1 MKRRGV
7 GNSFTGFVQLV
18 VLVGLCTGCSR
29 YVEDKWSRDW
39 PKRFPTSGMVQLDG
53 APVEGATVVFFTV
66 REDKDNKPY
75 NAVGLTD
82 SAGRFS
88 LKTFRPG
95 DGAVAGIH
103 TVMIEKTS
111 GGLKTSPEEAT
122 TKVVSHLPSRYAR
135 QETSG
140 LTAEVTEQ
148 GPNDF
153 TFRLESK

>member
-1 MKRRGV
+1 MKRRGF
-7 GNSFTGFVQLV
+7 GNSLVGLFQLV
-18 VLVGLCTGCSR
+18 VLVGSSTGCSR

-39 PKRFPTSGMVQLDG
+39 PKRFPTSGIVELDG
-53 APVEGATVVFFTV
+53 TPVEGATVIFFTV
-66 REDKDNKPY
+66 REDKGNKPY

-82 SAGRFS
+82 STGRFS

-95 DGAVAGIH
+95 DGAVAGLH

-111 GGLKTSPEEAT
+111 GGLKTSREEAT
-122 TKVVSHLPSRYAR
+122 SKVVSHLPSRYAR

>member
-1 MKRRGV
+1 MKRRGF
-7 GNSFTGFVQLV
+7 GNSLAGLVQLV
-18 VLVGLCTGCSR
+18 VLIGLSTGCSR

-39 PKRFPTSGMVQLDG
+39 PKRFPTSGIVELDG
-53 APVEGATVVFFTV
+53 TPVEGATVIFFTV
-66 REDKDNKPY
+66 REDKGNKPY
-75 NAVGLTD
+75 NAVGMTD
-82 SAGRFS
+82 STGRFS

-111 GGLKTSPEEAT
+111 GGLKTSREVAT
-122 TKVVSHLPSRYAR
+122 SKVVSHLPSRYAR